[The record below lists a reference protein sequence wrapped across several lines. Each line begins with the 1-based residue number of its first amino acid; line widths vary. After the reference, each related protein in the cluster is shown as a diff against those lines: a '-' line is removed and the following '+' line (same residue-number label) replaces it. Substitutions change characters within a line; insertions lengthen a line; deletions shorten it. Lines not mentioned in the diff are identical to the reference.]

1 LWGPLNSD
9 LVETGISVS
18 DLRLDGGHLALD
30 FVNSVGGP
38 AGLEPDP
45 AFEALH
51 DYGDVL
57 DWAQFAGVL
66 DEARLEPLRRRA
78 ARDPT
83 GARHVFEAA
92 LERRARNYRVFLS
105 LAEDES
111 PAEADLDGL
120 RGDAS
125 VAIAHARLEG
135 EPDGGFRLS
144 WPEADALEAPL
155 WPVAH
160 ASAELLIDGPLERL
174 RRCANCRW
182 LFLDRSKNRSRRWCS
197 MDDCGTAVKKRRY
210 VERRRE
216 RRAPA

>member
-1 LWGPLNSD
+1 M
-9 LVETGISVS
+9 ETGISVS

-51 DYGDVL
+51 DYGDLL
-57 DWAQFAGVL
+57 DWSRFAGGL
-66 DEARLEPLRRRA
+66 DERALARLRRRA
-78 ARDPT
+78 GREPGCGRGGLRAMRSSGGPATIGCSCRSPRASRPRRPT
-83 GARHVFEAA
+83 STALRHDAGVA
-92 LERRARNYRVFLS
+92 LE
-105 LAEDES
+105 
-111 PAEADLDGL
+111 
-120 RGDAS
+120 
-125 VAIAHARLEG
+125 HARLVG
-135 EPDGGFRLS
+135 GDGGYRWS
-144 WPEADALEAPL
+144 WPEADSLEAPL

-160 ASAELLIDGPLERL
+160 ASAELLTDGPLERL

-182 LFLDRSKNRSRRWCS
+182 LFLDQSKNRSRRWCS

-216 RRAPA
+216 RRASRA

>member
-1 LWGPLNSD
+1 LWAPLNSD

-51 DYGDVL
+51 EYGDLL

-66 DEARLEPLRRRA
+66 DEARLERLRRRA
-78 ARDPT
+78 ARDPA
-83 GARHVFEAA
+83 GAGQVFEGA

-105 LAEDES
+105 LAEGES
-111 PAEADLDGL
+111 PAEPGLDGL

-125 VAIAHARLEG
+125 IALAHARLEA
-135 EPDGGFRLS
+135 ERDGGFRWS

-160 ASAELLIDGPLERL
+160 ASAELLTDGPLERL

-182 LFLDRSKNRSRRWCS
+182 LFLDQSKNRSRRWCS

-210 VERRRE
+210 VDRRRE
-216 RRAPA
+216 RRARA

>member
-1 LWGPLNSD
+1 LLAPLNSD
-9 LVETGISVS
+9 LVETGIPVS

-45 AFEALH
+45 RYEALH
-51 DYGDVL
+51 RYGDLL
-57 DWAQFAGVL
+57 DWSIFASAL
-66 DEARLEPLRRRA
+66 DETAVTRLRRRA
-78 ARDPT
+78 GRDP
-83 GARHVFEAA
+83 AAAAEVFEDA

-105 LAEDES
+105 LAHGES
-111 PAEADLDGL
+111 PAQADLDAL
-120 RGDAS
+120 RDDAG
-125 VAIAHARLEG
+125 AALEHARLAG
-135 EPDGGFRLS
+135 DDDGGYRWS

-160 ASAELLIDGPLERL
+160 ASVELLTDAPLERL

-182 LFLDRSKNRSRRWCS
+182 LFLDQSKNRSRRWCS
-197 MDDCGTAVKKRRY
+197 MNDCGTAVKKRRY

-216 RRAPA
+216 RRALS

>member
-1 LWGPLNSD
+1 M
-9 LVETGISVS
+9 ETGISVS

-51 DYGDVL
+51 DYGDLL
-57 DWAQFAGVL
+57 DWSRFAGVL
-66 DEARLEPLRRRA
+66 DESAVARLRRRA
-78 ARDPT
+78 GREPAD
-83 GARHVFEAA
+83 AEQVFSDA

-105 LAEDES
+105 LAEGGS
-111 PAEADLDGL
+111 PAAADLDAL
-120 RGDAS
+120 RRDAG
-125 VAIAHARLEG
+125 VALEHARLVG
-135 EPDGGFRLS
+135 DDGGFAWS
-144 WPEADALEAPL
+144 WPEPDALEAPL

-160 ASAELLIDGPLERL
+160 ASAELLTDGPLDRL

-182 LFLDRSKNRSRRWCS
+182 LFLDQSKNRSRRWCS
-197 MDDCGTAVKKRRY
+197 MNDCGTAVKKRRY

-216 RRAPA
+216 RRARA

>member
-1 LWGPLNSD
+1 LAAPLNFD

-18 DLRLDGGHLALD
+18 ELRLDGGHLALD

-45 AFEALH
+45 AYEALH
-51 DYGDVL
+51 GYGDL
-57 DWAQFAGVL
+57 LAWARFAGAL
-66 DEARLEPLRRRA
+66 DGTRIERLRHRA
-78 ARDPT
+78 ARDP
-83 GARHVFEAA
+83 AAAAVVFEGT

-105 LAEDES
+105 LADGGS

-120 RGDAS
+120 RDDAS
-125 VAIAHARLEG
+125 VALAHARLEG
-135 EPDGGFRLS
+135 EPDGGFFWS

-160 ASAELLIDGPLERL
+160 ASAELLTDGPLERL

-182 LFLDRSKNRSRRWCS
+182 LFLDQSKNRSRRWCS

-216 RRAPA
+216 RRARA